1 MEYVVT
7 AVHVIAALFLVLVV
21 LLQSGRAGGMGAAF
35 GGGGGNNVFGAR
47 GAGNLLTKLTG
58 ASAVIFFLTSF
69 TLSIMSS
76 KTGSV
81 VQGVGSSTPTAAS
94 APAAA
99 APLEAAP
106 SEAAPSEAAA
116 PAEAAP
122 APGDAAQ
129 KPQE

>member
-1 MEYVVT
+1 
-7 AVHVIAALFLVLVV
+7 
-21 LLQSGRAGGMGAAF
+21 MGAAF

-81 VQGVGSSTPTAAS
+81 VQGVGSGSPSAAS

-99 APLEAAP
+99 AP
-106 SEAAPSEAAA
+106 SEGAA
-116 PAEAAP
+116 PADAAP
-122 APGDAAQ
+122 APAPTGDAAQ